1 MTKYHARKVV
11 IDGFTFD
18 SQAEG
23 RRYSELL
30 LLCKAGEIRGLETHP
45 RFPLVVNSMR
55 IGDYFADFT
64 YLDQGGARIF
74 EDVKG
79 VKTPVYRL
87 KRKLIKALYGIDIL
101 EVAA

>member
-30 LLCKAGEIRGLETHP
+30 LLCKAGEITNLVPHP
-45 RFPLVVNSMR
+45 VYPLVVNGQK
-55 IGDYFADFT
+55 IGAYIADFT
-64 YLDQGGARIF
+64 YLTGTGRVV

-87 KRKLIKALYGIDIL
+87 KRKLVKALYGIDIV
-101 EVAA
+101 EVTE